1 LEGKTLEITAQIN
14 GKKKEKESD
23 FEITLLQVKY

>member
-23 FEITLLQVKY
+23 LKSLSYR